1 MDSRCKYTMEQNNML
16 FEKSNV
22 NKMIIEG
29 KSLMDISKDLGVSFH
44 CVQSR
49 VSVKN
54 IDTTSIELGYK
65 DAPYYETEEEML
77 IDKEYNYNTLSD
89 DEKEIYDQ
97 RETAGSLGWY
107 FASNDGLYGGHQ
119 G

>member
-1 MDSRCKYTMEQNNML
+1 MEQNNML
-16 FEKSNV
+16 FEKEKRKI
-22 NKMIIEG
+22 NKMVIDG
-29 KSLMDISKDLGVSFH
+29 KSIMDIGERLGMSYYY
-44 CVQSR
+44 VQSR
-49 VSVKN
+49 IIKSIKN

-65 DAPYYETEEEML
+65 DAPYYDTEEEML
-77 IDKEYNYNTLSD
+77 IEKEYNYNTLSN

-97 RETAGSLGWY
+97 REAAGSLGRY